1 MKKLVSLIALT
12 LMVVPNVSLAAKY
25 QSSFI
30 ENLPPLTVSAD
41 DKNVLQW
48 IHDDMN
54 SGNYNKLLIPQPYV
68 ILSEDNK
75 YKGVQP
81 DQLKLFADRIN
92 AIFVTRLEEL
102 AEIVDQPDP
111 GVLVVNMALTNVI
124 MKKKRS
130 LLGFTPVGAVMHGV
144 TKNKK
149 IEDLEKLAK
158 KVQLRNANLE
168 VEFVDGG
175 TGEEMGVLVLK
186 IEGKKKGR
194 EEESWAAL
202 RAELTTLADRFY
214 DSYAAQLNA
223 AAEKRAAA
231 KAAM

>member
-1 MKKLVSLIALT
+1 MKKLVSLIVLT
-12 LMVVPNVSLAAKY
+12 LMVVPSMGLAAKY

-30 ENLPPLTVSAD
+30 ENMPPLTVSAD
-41 DKNVLQW
+41 DKNVMQW

-54 SGNYNKLLIPQPYV
+54 SGNYNKLLMPQPYV
-68 ILSEDNK
+68 ILSEKNK
-75 YKGVQP
+75 YKGIQP
-81 DQLKLFADRIN
+81 DQVKLFADRIS
-92 AIFVTRLEEL
+92 AIFITRLEEL
-102 AEIVDQPDP
+102 AEIVDQPGP

-124 MKKKRS
+124 MKKKRG
-130 LLGFTPVGAVMHGV
+130 LLGYTPMGALVHGA
-144 TKNKK
+144 TRNNK
-149 IEDLEKLAK
+149 IEELEKLAK

-175 TGEEMGVLVLK
+175 TGEVMGVLVLQ
-186 IEGKKKGR
+186 IEGKEKGR
-194 EEESWAAL
+194 EEESWPAL

-214 DSYAAQLNA
+214 NSYAAQLNA

>member
-1 MKKLVSLIALT
+1 MKKLVSFIALT

-41 DKNVLQW
+41 DKNVMQW

-75 YKGVQP
+75 YKGIQP

-111 GVLVVNMALTNVI
+111 GVLVINMALTNVI

-158 KVQLRNANLE
+158 KIQLRNANLE

-175 TGEEMGVLVLK
+175 TGERMGVLVLK
-186 IEGKKKGR
+186 VEGKEKGR

-223 AAEKRAAA
+223 VAEQDAS

>member
-12 LMVVPNVSLAAKY
+12 LMVFPNVSLAAKY

-41 DKNVLQW
+41 DKNVMQW

-54 SGNYNKLLIPQPYV
+54 SGNYNKLLMPQPYV

-75 YKGVQP
+75 YKGIQP
-81 DQLKLFADRIN
+81 DQLKLLADRISS
-92 AIFVTRLEEL
+92 IFVSRLEEL

-111 GVLVVNMALTNVI
+111 GVLVVNMALTNVV
-124 MKKKRS
+124 MKKKRG
-130 LLGFTPVGAVMHGV
+130 LLGYTPIGALAHGA
-144 TKNKK
+144 TKNNK

-158 KVQLRNANLE
+158 KIQLRNANLE
-168 VEFVDGG
+168 VEFIDGG
-175 TGEEMGVLVLK
+175 TGERMGVIVLQ
-186 IEGKKKGR
+186 IEGKEKGR

-202 RAELTTLADRFY
+202 RADLTKLADRFY

-223 AAEKRAAA
+223 VAERASP
-231 KAAM
+231 KAEM

>member
-202 RAELTTLADRFY
+202 RADLTTLADRFY
-214 DSYAAQLNA
+214 NSYAAQLNA
-223 AAEKRAAA
+223 VAESAAA